1 MPHRVSVQ
9 QILVYLNLSVVLI
22 QNTRINQTKGFQNF
36 YIVMLELK
44 QLLKITF
51 QFTVNDVSSV

>member
-9 QILVYLNLSVVLI
+9 QILVSLNLSVVLI
-22 QNTRINQTKGFQNF
+22 QNTRVNQTKGFQNF